1 MRKQKEKKSEE
12 PLKRKIT
19 FIILSLFTIN
29 CTNFVKLPE
38 DFKIEIYVWTNL
50 MPSPIQYPRKI
61 KGYIEIKGS
70 FEEEPEL
77 KRVSLLYNKKEFK
90 VPFKKE
96 KDKWLIEISPD
107 IISQM
112 EQKEYLKLKLLLSYK
127 SKIFEIIKE
136 KIEIKRI
143 Y

>member
-1 MRKQKEKKSEE
+1 LRKQKEKKSEE